1 MAGVPFS
8 RLFCIHM
15 LQTLEMVGYEV
26 AMNGGDKR
34 EIPVRLILIIM
45 STLAKLASRCQD
57 LIPRSLLCLN
67 KIVKLSVV
75 SLFSHFLS
83 LLPPPLF
90 LLCNC
95 SFIFRS
101 PHRSLLMRCLGEGEG
116 VFQSEAVAEQ
126 GE

>member
-1 MAGVPFS
+1 
-8 RLFCIHM
+8 M

-26 AMNGGDKR
+26 AMHGGDKR
-34 EIPVRLILIIM
+34 EIPVRLILVIM

-83 LLPPPLF
+83 LPSLPPVPLSCAIVLSSSPF
-90 LLCNC
+90 LTALHKC
-95 SFIFRS
+95 
-101 PHRSLLMRCLGEGEG
+101 
-116 VFQSEAVAEQ
+116 VV
-126 GE
+126 